1 MSHPARGPDR
11 RSGIDG
17 KSSGSGGR
25 REIVVASRA
34 QNEAVP

>member
-17 KSSGSGGR
+17 RANAIGGR
-25 REIVVASRA
+25 RVIVGQWGTLWETAA
-34 QNEAVP
+34 